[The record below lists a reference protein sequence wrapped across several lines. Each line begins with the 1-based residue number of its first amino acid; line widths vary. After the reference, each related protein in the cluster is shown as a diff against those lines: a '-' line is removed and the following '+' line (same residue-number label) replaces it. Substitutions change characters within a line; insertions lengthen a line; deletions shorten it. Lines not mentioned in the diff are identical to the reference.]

1 MVLSQLVQPR
11 NSASKVL
18 TAYRSAP
25 IQNVDGFELLN
36 DQLSTSNL
44 QIFDEDPEKILRL
57 FRHSQRLSANLSP
70 DLRSLV
76 RSRLS
81 LIDSSLINSPS
92 ANVTFRSIL
101 QEIGNV
107 SPTLCE
113 MHELGVLGRFI
124 PEFGR
129 LTCKV
134 QHDLYHRFT
143 ADVHVLHCITVLD
156 EVFREKEKMPNYI

>member
-1 MVLSQLVQPR
+1 MGDYYSNARTISQLSSILEQRMVYATAG
-11 NSASKVL
+11 STSKISFSKVL
-18 TAYRSAP
+18 SAYRSDP
-25 IQNVDGFELLN
+25 IQMVDGFELLN
-36 DQLSTSNL
+36 NQLSSSNQ

-70 DLRSLV
+70 DLRSLI

-107 SPTLCE
+107 SPTL
-113 MHELGVLGRFI
+113 
-124 PEFGR
+124 
-129 LTCKV
+129 
-134 QHDLYHRFT
+134 
-143 ADVHVLHCITVLD
+143 
-156 EVFREKEKMPNYI
+156 